1 MTNSPKICIH
11 NLILVRIYSIIEFSR
26 VLKTQIKGEWIY
38 ILNKK
43 LKYCTKEILKYFNII
58 VIALGFIIAIILV
71 KYKPVY
77 KVSISGQEIG
87 YAKSK
92 NVEENIK
99 ENILQNTSKNIDTID
114 IKETPTYELK
124 LVSRTTETND
134 EKISEKLEEST
145 KVTYKYYDIA
155 LNNQTVQSVNT
166 MEEAEE
172 LINQIKENNE
182 EELSLSIIEKYTQN
196 EQEISTT
203 EIEIAKTDIQEKIE
217 VKKAQIAE
225 QARIDAMPDVNGIKL
240 ATRPVTGTITS
251 RYGESSRLR
260 SSAHTGLDI
269 AASTGTPIKVV
280 SDGTV
285 TFAGNGRSYGNL
297 VKISHGNGVE
307 TWYAHASKIYVKQGQ
322 QVKAEDV
329 IAAVGSTG
337 NSTGPHLHFEIR
349 INGNVVNPQNY
360 LY

>member
-1 MTNSPKICIH
+1 M
-11 NLILVRIYSIIEFSR
+11 
-26 VLKTQIKGEWIY
+26 
-38 ILNKK
+38 
-43 LKYCTKEILKYFNII
+43 
-58 VIALGFIIAIILV
+58 V

-87 YAKSK
+87 YAKNK
-92 NVEENIK
+92 NVEETIK

-114 IKETPTYELK
+114 IKELPTYELK
-124 LVSRTTETND
+124 LVSRTTKTDE
-134 EKISEKLEEST
+134 EKITEKLEEST
-145 KVTYKYYDIA
+145 KITYKYYDIA
-155 LNNQTVQSVNT
+155 LSNQTIQSVNT
-166 MEEAEE
+166 IEDAEE
-172 LINQIKENNE
+172 LINEIKQSNQ
-182 EELSLSIIEKYTQN
+182 EELNLSIIEKYTQN
-196 EQEISTT
+196 EEEIVTT
-203 EIEIAKTDIQEKIE
+203 QIEVAKTDIQEKIE

-251 RYGESSRLR
+251 RYGENSRIR

-269 AASTGTPIKVV
+269 ATSTGTPIKVV
-280 SDGTV
+280 SAGTV

-297 VKISHGNGVE
+297 VKVSHGNGVE
-307 TWYAHASKIYVKQGQ
+307 TWYAHASKIYVKAGQ
-322 QVKAEDV
+322 QVNAEDI

-349 INGNVVNPQNY
+349 INGNVVNPQKY